1 MNTVFLRGEAA
12 DPAAFSH
19 ESHGVRYFQI
29 NIAVPRLSGALDVL
43 RVLAP
48 GEALMAYCPKPG
60 ETVEIDGQLR
70 SFNNKSGI
78 GSRLVVSVL
87 VRTICP
93 GSGENENRVLL
104 SGSLCKAP
112 VYRKTPLGREICD
125 LLVAV
130 GRLYGRADY
139 LPVICWGQTA
149 RECSELEV
157 GDRINITGR
166 FQSRKYIKQTGDEA
180 VERVAYEVSA
190 TSVVPAENGIS
201 E

>member
-1 MNTVFLRGEAA
+1 MNTVFLRGAA
-12 DPAAFSH
+12 TDPAAFSH
-19 ESHGVRYFQI
+19 ESHGVRYYQI
-29 NIAVPRLSGALDVL
+29 NVAALRLSGAHDVL
-43 RVLAP
+43 RVLMS
-48 GEALMAYCPKPG
+48 EDTLRSYCPRAG
-60 ETVEIDGQLR
+60 ETVEVEGQLR

-87 VRTICP
+87 ARDIRP
-93 GSGENENRVLL
+93 GSGESENSVSL

-130 GRLYGRADY
+130 GRPYGRADY

-149 RECSELEV
+149 RTCAELEV
-157 GDRINITGR
+157 GTRINIEGR
-166 FQSRKYIKQTGDEA
+166 FQSRNYIKQTGEDA

-190 TSVVPAENGIS
+190 THVAPEGAE